1 MQLHVG
7 ADKGA
12 NLALA
17 ERLTREAA
25 GRGARLV
32 ALPELF
38 FWNGPKEREA
48 EAAEPI
54 PGPTTEALGSLA
66 RELHIVLIGGSI
78 LERTDERAK
87 AFNTCVAFDRSG
99 ALIAAYRKIH
109 LFDVDLGDA
118 GAIRESEFR
127 ERGSAPVVAVTDLGR
142 IGLSVCYD
150 LRFPELF
157 RRLIDED
164 AAVICLPSAFT
175 FPTGA
180 AHWETLV
187 RARAIENLAYVIAPN
202 QHGRGAS
209 GMLSYGNSMIV
220 DPWGT
225 VTGRAGAG
233 DCAIVSE
240 IDLGYVE
247 RLRREFPCI
256 AHRSI
261 RG

>member
-1 MQLHVG
+1 MHVG
-7 ADKGA
+7 PDKQA

-17 ERLTREAA
+17 ERLAREAVH
-25 GRGARLV
+25 RGARLV

-38 FWNGPKEREA
+38 FWNGPKERET

-54 PGPTTEALGSLA
+54 PGPTTEALGALA
-66 RELHIVLIGGSI
+66 RELDIVLVGGSI
-78 LERTDERAK
+78 LEQDGDRAK
-87 AFNTCVAFDRSG
+87 AFNTCVAFDRRG
-99 ALIAAYRKIH
+99 ELIAAYRKIH

-118 GAIRESEFR
+118 GAIRESQFR
-127 ERGSAPVVAVTDLGR
+127 ERGSDPVVADTDLAK
-142 IGLSVCYD
+142 IGLAVCYD

-157 RRLIDED
+157 RRLVDD
-164 AAVICLPSAFT
+164 GAAVICLPSAFT

-180 AHWETLV
+180 AHWEALL

-225 VTGRAGAG
+225 VAARAGDG

-240 IDLGYVE
+240 IDLSYVA
-247 RLRREFPCI
+247 RLRREFPCLQ
-256 AHRSI
+256 HRAVG
-261 RG
+261 R

>member
-1 MQLHVG
+1 MHVG
-7 ADKGA
+7 PDKQA

-17 ERLTREAA
+17 ERLAREAVH
-25 GRGARLV
+25 RGARLV

-38 FWNGPKEREA
+38 FWNGPKERET

-54 PGPTTEALGSLA
+54 PGPTTEALGALA
-66 RELHIVLIGGSI
+66 RELDIVLVGGSI
-78 LERTDERAK
+78 LEQDGAHAK
-87 AFNTCVAFDRSG
+87 AFNTCVTFDRSG
-99 ALIAAYRKIH
+99 ALVVTYRKIH

-118 GAIRESEFR
+118 GAIRESELR
-127 ERGSAPVVAVTDLGR
+127 ERGSEPVVAVTDLAPV
-142 IGLSVCYD
+142 GLAVCYD

-157 RRLIDED
+157 RRLVDD
-164 AAVICLPSAFT
+164 GAAVICLPSAFT

-180 AHWETLV
+180 AHWEALL

-225 VTGRAGAG
+225 VAARAGDG

-240 IDLGYVE
+240 IDLSYVA
-247 RLRREFPCI
+247 RLRREFPCLQ
-256 AHRSI
+256 HRAVG
-261 RG
+261 R